1 MCLPCFKTNLLYG
14 GKFVQKTL
22 TLYKEL
28 WTKNPPSNTQ
38 EKIIK
43 NNIKTRLT
51 FFYILLYINIGV
63 LKMAKQTL
71 LISCLVFL
79 FILMFSIRIMRMQ
92 IEYKK
97 LQIIETLQQ
106 QVMQE
111 IKIIKGVK

>member
-1 MCLPCFKTNLLYG
+1 
-14 GKFVQKTL
+14 
-22 TLYKEL
+22 
-28 WTKNPPSNTQ
+28 
-38 EKIIK
+38 
-43 NNIKTRLT
+43 
-51 FFYILLYINIGV
+51 
-63 LKMAKQTL
+63 MAKQTL

-79 FILMFSIRIMRMQ
+79 FILMFSIGIMRMQ